1 MAKAARSVRVIVP
14 PLAIVLTLRPGA
26 VDRERKSDGETRQG
40 VATRS
45 VRTTVFTLED
55 PCSCH
60 AAMNSPRGVT
70 ATSGPRGRG
79 LYGLGE
85 DPFGAESPSVGRRS
99 HQHSVAHRCRLLPD
113 HDRPT
118 IARVEWL
125 GACRPHSLARR
136 AEAAWRALKYPSVG
150 MTC

>member
-14 PLAIVLTLRPGA
+14 PVAIVLTLRPGA

-70 ATSGPRGRG
+70 ATSGPRGEAFTASERIRSG
-79 LYGLGE
+79 LKVL
-85 DPFGAESPSVGRRS
+85 PSAEGRISTRWRTAVASSQTTTVRRS
-99 HQHSVAHRCRLLPD
+99 HASSSSGP
-113 HDRPT
+113 
-118 IARVEWL
+118 
-125 GACRPHSLARR
+125 
-136 AEAAWRALKYPSVG
+136 AALTP
-150 MTC
+150 

>member
-26 VDRERKSDGETRQG
+26 LDRERKSDGETRQG

-70 ATSGPRGRG
+70 ATSGPRG
-79 LYGLGE
+79 E

-118 IARVEWL
+118 IARVE
-125 GACRPHSLARR
+125 
-136 AEAAWRALKYPSVG
+136 
-150 MTC
+150 